1 MVSRASPCLNANVSL
16 DVGQLLAEHDG
27 TLRGHVRMFPRLGTV
42 VERIGPLNLTH
53 YGTHCVVDHRPL
65 EVEDSA
71 SVVRLVRQVQASA
84 AARAEPVEWRVFH
97 HDAAASHLSIALDAA
112 GFAAGWERSVL
123 VGEVA
128 ELDFPEPEPVWEAG
142 SVRWDEPRAQQAL
155 DLAAR
160 TGPHRV
166 PLATWHAM
174 RSIPYWDVEVGVLT
188 HRGTVLAACWV
199 ENVPDTAYA
208 VIGGLTAA
216 RPELLAQLPLWR
228 FRPSPKQF
236 LVADADGQ
244 VRDVLLVTG
253 FREVTTVRSH
263 HWTLPGEVA
272 ATPPARHSLYND
284 EDGQIARRCEA
295 RVRFDYD
302 SGRGRYRAPVDSRRW
317 FYGLLG
323 GRNDPVIAA
332 AESVIE
338 RGLRACVR
346 TGEWVYQYRPYLNG
360 WEFDPHRVGG
370 PGQPSWPGSAIADD
384 EFQFLVTAD
393 ARLGTFGHYAE
404 QTLVVFGE
412 DLLAQVADDLDRLLG
427 GGTWTFG
434 SPTSHPA

>member
-1 MVSRASPCLNANVSL
+1 MR
-16 DVGQLLAEHDG
+16 QLLAEHDG
-27 TLRGHVRMFPRLGTV
+27 TLRGHVRKPPRIGTV

-84 AARAEPVEWRVFH
+84 AACAEPVEWRVFH
-97 HDAAASHLSIALDAA
+97 HDAAASHLSMALDAA

-123 VGEVA
+123 VGEIA
-128 ELDFPEPEPVWEAG
+128 ELNFPEPEWET
-142 SVRWDEPRAQQAL
+142 VRWDEPQAQQAL

-160 TGPHRV
+160 TGPHRF

-174 RSIPYWDVEVGVLT
+174 RSDPYWDVEVRMLT
-188 HRGTVLAACWV
+188 DRGTVVAACWL
-199 ENVPDTAYA
+199 ENVSDTAYA
-208 VIGGLTAA
+208 VVGGLTAG
-216 RPELLAQLPLWR
+216 RPDLLAQLPSRRL
-228 FRPSPKQF
+228 RPQPKQF
-236 LVADADGQ
+236 LLADADGQ
-244 VRDVLLVTG
+244 VRDVLLATG
-253 FREVTTVRSH
+253 FRDVTTVRSH
-263 HWTLPGEVA
+263 HWTPPGEPA
-272 ATPPARHSLYND
+272 ATPPARHSLYNG
-284 EDGQIARRCEA
+284 ESERIARRCKA
-295 RVRFDYD
+295 RVGFDYD

-323 GRNDPVIAA
+323 GRNDPVIAT

-346 TGEWVYQYRPYLNG
+346 RGEWVYQYRPYLNG

-384 EFQFLVTAD
+384 EFQFLTTAD
-393 ARLGTFGHYAE
+393 ARLGTFDHYTE
-404 QTLVVFGE
+404 QTLVVYGE
-412 DLLAQVADDLDRLLG
+412 DLLAQVTDDLDRLLG

-434 SPTSHPA
+434 SQISHPA